1 MKSSSS
7 SSSSSSYNVIN
18 NIFIII
24 SIYFVSTT
32 IDAATLYADPSL
44 PPWDLKTGSTLPLY
58 VQEWLFEDTYWP
70 VIHFTNGFIV
80 QYFVGNWYVSLLLLY
95 LYETI
100 EAIIYNASGDLL
112 GADPESLGGSLIS
125 DILIGFSGILIFNLY
140 SSVMF
145 NYKYHRVPYRFEPF
159 EKHWFAIVCYL
170 LVFFGGTLF
179 YWLPEES
186 YFGDGGR
193 YSWGFI
199 VWNVYVPFAF
209 IFIAYLNRKMP
220 MWTRVHDPV
229 VFTLTPKVAAIEE
242 THHHAQE
249 YEYHHLSFRKKLMG
263 KIHTI
268 QNRTIQKFIGDRE
281 YWIPHLCYAL
291 FLGVYIAIMEF
302 RYTHVFIMVVFMNTF
317 LIILLVLI
325 YFIKQERRNNSSGDK
340 RMF

>member
-1 MKSSSS
+1 MKSPSLHNN
-7 SSSSSSYNVIN
+7 YNIFN
-18 NIFIII
+18 NIVIVI
-24 SIYFVSTT
+24 SLYFVSAS
-32 IDAATLYADPSL
+32 ISATLYADPSL
-44 PPWDLKTGSTLPLY
+44 PPWDLKTDSTLPLY

-80 QYFVGNWYVSLLLLY
+80 QYFVGNWYGSLLLLY

-125 DILIGFSGILIFNLY
+125 DILIGFSGVLIFNLL

-199 VWNVYVPFAF
+199 VWNIYVPFVF

-220 MWTRVHDPV
+220 MWTSVHDPV
-229 VFTLTPKVAAIEE
+229 VFALTPKVAAIEE
-242 THHHAQE
+242 TQHHHSQ
-249 YEYHHLSFRKKLMG
+249 HLTFRKKLMG

-268 QNRTIQKFIGDRE
+268 QNRTIQKFIGNRE

-317 LIILLVLI
+317 LIILLILI
-325 YFIKQERRNNSSGDK
+325 YFIKQERRTISDK